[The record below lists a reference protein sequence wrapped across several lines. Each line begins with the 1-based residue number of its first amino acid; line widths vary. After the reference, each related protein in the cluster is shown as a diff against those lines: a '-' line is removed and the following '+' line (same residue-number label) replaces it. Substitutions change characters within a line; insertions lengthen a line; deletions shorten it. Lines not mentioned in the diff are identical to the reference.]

1 AELEKITARLD
12 SDDPVLAAIAAW
24 RRGALDRPDDDAT
37 RELLTAVLGP
47 AGLRRDAAAAALAQ
61 SLGKRDDATL
71 GLPPAPRP
79 RNYAAVYERW
89 LIGVLAP
96 SFEPLP
102 AKAIA
107 PVMTEVRAALRAS
120 EQGSRAEREAAARAR
135 RACDPRERAP
145 AIARAEPG
153 TKERDRRERKH
164 VDRERAAAVERPH
177 DDTALCLSPLV
188 GETLHLSPP
197 ARD

>member
-1 AELEKITARLD
+1 
-12 SDDPVLAAIAAW
+12 VLAAIAAW
-24 RRGALDRPDDDAT
+24 RRGALARPDDDAT

-61 SLGKRDDATL
+61 SLGKRDDAAL
-71 GLPPAPRP
+71 DLPPAPRP

-102 AKAIA
+102 ATAIA
-107 PVMTEVRAALRAS
+107 PVMDEVRAALRAS

-135 RACDPRERAP
+135 RACEPRERART
-145 AIARAEPG
+145 IARAEPSSG
-153 TKERDRRERKH
+153 ATKAKDRRERKH
-164 VDRERAAAVERPH
+164 VAGDRERAAAVERPH

-188 GETLHLSPP
+188 GETLRVGPP